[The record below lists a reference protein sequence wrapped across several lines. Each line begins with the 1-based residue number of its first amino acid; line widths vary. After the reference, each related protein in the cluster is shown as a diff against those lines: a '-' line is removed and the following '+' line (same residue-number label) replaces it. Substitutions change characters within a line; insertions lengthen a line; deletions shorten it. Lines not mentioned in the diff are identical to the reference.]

1 MNIFLTSPCPRE
13 CAQNLDDKRVVKMA
27 LETAQLLASG
37 CLHHGIDVGYKAT
50 HINHPCAVWARRNS
64 LNFGWLVEHGIWLC
78 DEYTFRYGRNHKSL
92 TVIEEAARHRS
103 VFKQPDEQLAFTFNS
118 SGYATGDVFHDYK
131 LCLVHKW
138 KYLDVRKPA
147 WRYRGRP
154 EFYKPLY
161 NSM

>member
-13 CAQNLDDKRVVKMA
+13 CAQNLDDKRLGTMLK
-27 LETAQLLASG
+27 ESAQMLATG
-37 CLHHGIDVGYKAT
+37 CLFKGIDVGYKAT
-50 HINHPCAVWARRNS
+50 HDYHPCTRWARSNS
-64 LNFGWLVEHGIWLC
+64 LAFGWLVEHALWLA
-78 DEYTFRYGRNHKSL
+78 DEHLFRFGTLPRPIAI
-92 TVIEEAARHRS
+92 VEEAARHRA